1 VTTLQDYSLASPEWI
16 RSTNEAALA
25 GALAAVESIEA
36 LGDEQLGLA
45 PVLGVLDEVMGDL
58 HENRGAVA
66 CLAYFHPDAE
76 VRDAARAAG
85 AEQSAFE
92 IDLSFRP
99 GLYDRVRAFSET
111 PEAQSLVG
119 ADAKLLADTLR
130 GFRQA
135 GHGLDPEAQAR
146 LQALRQRLAEIEV
159 EFDANIAA
167 VTDHLDIPVAD
178 LAGMPEAY
186 LASLEPGDEPGT
198 VRVTTAYP
206 HVVPIQ
212 ESAPDRRWRHE
223 VQRMFDSRAAQA
235 NRPLLLE
242 ALDLRFQIAGLFD
255 EPSWAHHR
263 LHGRMAATPENV
275 AQFYDELVPRLT
287 VAGELERARL
297 QELLDADIESGAATG
312 DPTIAIYDWR
322 YYDTRL
328 RQTSYGVDQWAV
340 AEYLPLD
347 AVLSGL
353 LDLTSEMFGITFT
366 PVEFEAWHPDVVTLA
381 ISDTVSGEL
390 LAHAH
395 LDLHP
400 REGKFTHAAAF
411 DIVPGRR
418 LPDGTYQRPVS
429 TILANMT
436 APTAERPALLA
447 HSEVVTLFHEFGHVL
462 HQTLT
467 TAQYAAHAGT
477 NVQAD
482 FVEAPSQIMEHWA
495 WTPQVLARFARHYRT
510 GEPLPQDLLD
520 GMIAAKHL
528 DVAIRALTQVAYGS
542 LDQRLH
548 GPDQPA
554 GLDRV
559 IAETSAAALFPRL
572 PGTCYAA
579 SFGHLLGGYDA
590 GYYGYLWS
598 EVYGDDMFSEFVRRG
613 VTNPEVGRHYR
624 DVVLAQGGAVEGM
637 DLLRQFLGREPRQ
650 DAFLA
655 DKGLA

>member
-1 VTTLQDYSLASPEWI
+1 MTDLQDYSLATPEWI
-16 RSTNEAALA
+16 GATNTAALEH
-25 GALAAVESIEA
+25 ALAAVGSIEA
-36 LGDEQLGLA
+36 LGDDELGLGS
-45 PVLGVLDEVMGDL
+45 VLGALDAVQGDL
-58 HENRGAVA
+58 QANRGAVA

-76 VRDAARAAG
+76 VRDTARAAG

-92 IDLSFRP
+92 IDLTFRP

-111 PEAQSLVG
+111 PEAAALAG
-119 ADAKLLADTLR
+119 ADAKLLEDTLR

-135 GHGLDPEAQAR
+135 GHGLAAEAQAE
-146 LQALRQRLAEIEV
+146 LQRLRQRLAEIEV
-159 EFDANIAA
+159 EFDANIAG

-178 LAGMPEAY
+178 LAGMPESY
-186 LASLEPGDEPGT
+186 LASLAPGDEPGT

-212 ESAPDRRWRHE
+212 ESASDRRWRHE
-223 VQRMFDSRAAQA
+223 VQLMFDSRAAES

-242 ALDLRFQIAGLFD
+242 ALDLRHRIAQLFD

-275 AQFYDELVPRLT
+275 AHFYGELVPRLT

-297 QELLDADIESGAATG
+297 QELLDADIASGAATG
-312 DPTIAIYDWR
+312 DPTVAIYDWR
-322 YYDTRL
+322 YYDTVL
-328 RQTSYGVDQWAV
+328 RQSSYGVDPWKV

-381 ISDTVSGEL
+381 ISDTASGAL
-390 LAHAH
+390 IAHAH

-411 DIVPGRR
+411 DVVPGRL
-418 LPDGTYQRPVS
+418 LPDGTYRRPVS

-436 APTAERPALLA
+436 APTDERPALLT

-467 TAQYAAHAGT
+467 TAQYSAHAGT
-477 NVQAD
+477 SVQAD

-495 WTPQVLARFARHYRT
+495 WTPEVLARFARHYRT
-510 GEPLPQDLLD
+510 GDPLPDDLLA
-520 GMIAAKHL
+520 GMIAAKQL
-528 DVAIRALTQVAYGS
+528 DVAIRALQQVAYGS

-548 GPDQPA
+548 GVDQPVD
-554 GLDRV
+554 LDAV

-613 VTNPEVGRHYR
+613 VTNPEVGRDYR
-624 DVVLAQGGAVEGM
+624 DVVLAQGGAVDGM